1 LSFLTLSAILKI
13 RTAILVDMSQ
23 NQTKNKNGSAAV
35 KVLISSRKKILND
48 LKKVITV
55 GNFNYR
61 TFGTAIEEYLTNI
74 IVDIFKKANFIK
86 NEKDYVVAPHKNYFP
101 DFELKTIPSI
111 AIEFKSGNRS
121 QNRQGKWVV
130 VKNSENDMGTLN
142 EWPNRIKKFGGRN
155 IYYIFVIYNFN
166 EKTKEVQNIEVAP
179 FYSFLG
185 LNKAKLL
192 KYREKD
198 GNLRP
203 KDFDVSPPIKKL
215 EQFEQLFRKTVIYR
229 SKRII
234 KKHRKIIKE
243 AQDAKTEKG

>member
-1 LSFLTLSAILKI
+1 
-13 RTAILVDMSQ
+13 MSQ
-23 NQTKNKNGSAAV
+23 EQAKKTKGVEAIEL
-35 KVLISSRKKILND
+35 LISSRKRILD
-48 LKKVITV
+48 ELKRVVVV
-55 GNFNYR
+55 GDFNYR
-61 TFGTAIEEYLTNI
+61 TFGTAIEEYLTAI
-74 IVDIFKKANFIK
+74 IVNIFSKGGFIK
-86 NEKDYVVAPHKNYFP
+86 NNKDYAVAPHKNYFP
-101 DFELKTIPSI
+101 DFELKTTPPI

-121 QNRQGKWVV
+121 QNRQGKWVT

-142 EWPNRIKKFGGRN
+142 EWPNRIRKFGGGN

-179 FYSFLG
+179 FHNFLG

-203 KDFDVSPPIKKL
+203 KDFDVVPPIKTL
-215 EQFEQLFRKTVIYR
+215 EQFEQLFKKTVVYR

-243 AQDAKTEKG
+243 AQDTKIE